1 MRPIL
6 ANLILASRWIAAVF
20 LLGLVVALGFFAVR
34 FLAKLWKFGTG
45 ILSAPEDQALLD
57 LLHLLDWTLVAALVV
72 MVILASWDSL
82 VSPFGEQGKAQGMG
96 WIRKLDP
103 GNLKVKLAGS
113 IVAISSIQLLQMFLR
128 ADAYSDRTLGWALGL
143 HGVFLAGALI
153 LAFTDRIAAGGGK
166 AIAAGGGKEGEKS

>member
-6 ANLILASRWIAAVF
+6 ANLILASRWLAAIF
-20 LLGLVVALGFFAVR
+20 LIGLTVALGLFALR
-34 FLAKLWKFGTG
+34 YLTKLWKFGSTVF
-45 ILSAPEDQALLD
+45 SAPEDQALLD

-82 VSPFGEQGKAQGMG
+82 VQPFGEGTKADGMS

-113 IVAISSIQLLQMFLR
+113 IVAISSIQLLQMFMR
-128 ADAYSDRTLGWALGL
+128 GDGYSDRTLAWALGL
-143 HGVFLAGALI
+143 HMVFLVGALV
-153 LAFTDRIAAGGGK
+153 LAITDRIAAGTK
-166 AIAAGGGKEGEKS
+166 QVGKE

>member
-6 ANLILASRWIAAVF
+6 TSVILASRWLAAIF
-20 LLGLVVALGFFAVR
+20 LIGLMVALALFAAR
-34 FLAKLWKFGTG
+34 FLTKLWKFGTG
-45 ILSAPEDQALLD
+45 VFAAPEDQALLD

-72 MVILASWDSL
+72 MVILSSWDSL
-82 VSPFGEQGKAQGMG
+82 VSPVDEESQSKGMS

-128 ADAYSDRTLGWALGL
+128 ADVYSDRTLAWAMGL
-143 HGVFLAGALI
+143 HAMFLIGALV
-153 LAFTDRIAAGGGK
+153 LAVTDRISASTRAP
-166 AIAAGGGKEGEKS
+166 KE

>member
-6 ANLILASRWIAAVF
+6 ANLILAGRWIAAVF
-20 LLGLVVALGFFAVR
+20 LIGLTVALALFAAR
-34 FLAKLWKFGTG
+34 FLTKLWKFATG
-45 ILSAPEDQALLD
+45 IFASPEDQALLD
-57 LLHLLDWTLVAALVV
+57 LLHLLDWTLVATLVV

-82 VSPFGEQGKAQGMG
+82 VAPFDTDSEAGGMA

-128 ADAYSDRTLGWALGL
+128 AEAYDDRTLAWAMGL
-143 HGVFLAGALI
+143 HAMFLVGAVV
-153 LAFTDRIAAGGGK
+153 LAVTDRLAAPK
-166 AIAAGGGKEGEKS
+166 DPPKE

>member
-6 ANLILASRWIAAVF
+6 ANLILASRWLAAIF
-20 LLGLVVALGFFAVR
+20 LLGLTVALALFAARYV
-34 FLAKLWKFGTG
+34 AKIWKFGTTVF
-45 ILSAPEDQALLD
+45 SAPEDQALLD
-57 LLHLLDWTLVAALVV
+57 LLHILDWTLMAALVV

-82 VSPFGEQGKAQGMG
+82 VAPFDPESKAGGMA

-128 ADAYSDRTLGWALGL
+128 ADVYSDRTLGWALGL
-143 HGVFLAGALI
+143 HGIFLMGALI
-153 LAFTDRIAAGGGK
+153 LAWTDRISGGSRPDK
-166 AIAAGGGKEGEKS
+166 

>member
-6 ANLILASRWIAAVF
+6 ANLILASRWIAAIF
-20 LLGLVVALGFFAVR
+20 LLGLTVALGLFAIR
-34 FLAKLWKFGTG
+34 YLAKLWKFGST
-45 ILSAPEDQALLD
+45 ILSSPEDQALLD
-57 LLHLLDWTLVAALVV
+57 LLHLLDWSLVAALVV

-82 VSPFGEQGKAQGMG
+82 VAPFGDESRAAGMS

-128 ADAYSDRTLGWALGL
+128 ADAYSDRTLAWALGL
-143 HGVFLAGALI
+143 HGMFLAGALL
-153 LAFTDRIAAGGGK
+153 LALTDRIVAAGK
-166 AIAAGGGKEGEKS
+166 ATSKE

>member
-6 ANLILASRWIAAVF
+6 TSVILASRWIAAIF
-20 LLGLVVALGFFAVR
+20 LLGLTVALALFAAR
-34 FLAKLWKFGTG
+34 FLTKLVKFGTG
-45 ILSAPEDQALLD
+45 VFSSPEDQALLD

-82 VSPFGEQGKAQGMG
+82 VTPFDEGSKASGMS

-128 ADAYSDRTLGWALGL
+128 ADIYSDRTLAWAMGL
-143 HGVFLAGALI
+143 HAMFLVGAVV
-153 LAFTDRIAAGGGK
+153 LALTDRISAMTRTP
-166 AIAAGGGKEGEKS
+166 KE

>member
-6 ANLILASRWIAAVF
+6 TSVILASRWIAAIF
-20 LLGLVVALGFFAVR
+20 LLGLTVALALFAAR
-34 FLAKLWKFGTG
+34 FITKLVKFGTG
-45 ILSAPEDQALLD
+45 VFSAPEDQALLD

-82 VSPFGEQGKAQGMG
+82 VTPFDQSKADGMS

-113 IVAISSIQLLQMFLR
+113 IVAISSIQLLQQFLR
-128 ADAYSDRTLGWALGL
+128 ADSYSDRTLAWAMAL
-143 HGVFLAGALI
+143 HGMFLVGALV
-153 LAFTDRIAAGGGK
+153 LAWTDRISATTRTP
-166 AIAAGGGKEGEKS
+166 KE

>member
-6 ANLILASRWIAAVF
+6 TKFILGCRWLAAVF
-20 LLGLVVALGFFAVR
+20 LLGLTVALALFAAR
-34 FLAKLWKFGTG
+34 FITKLAKFAGGVLA
-45 ILSAPEDQALLD
+45 SQDDQALLD
-57 LLHLLDWTLVAALVV
+57 LLHLLDWTLVASLVV

-82 VSPFGEQGKAQGMG
+82 VWPLTPEGKGEGMS

-128 ADAYSDRTLGWALGL
+128 ADAYSDRTLAWAMGL
-143 HGVFLAGALI
+143 HGLFLVGAVA
-153 LAFTDRIAAGGGK
+153 LALTDRITEGTRSTP
-166 AIAAGGGKEGEKS
+166 KE

>member
-20 LLGLVVALGFFAVR
+20 LLGLTVALALFAVR
-34 FLAKLWKFGTG
+34 YLAKLWKFGTT
-45 ILSAPEDQALLD
+45 LFASQEDQALLD

-82 VSPFGEQGKAQGMG
+82 VAPFDPESKAGGMA

-128 ADAYSDRTLGWALGL
+128 ADAYSDRTLGWALAL
-143 HGVFLAGALI
+143 HGVFLLGALM
-153 LAFTDRIAAGGGK
+153 LALTDRITASGRDPK
-166 AIAAGGGKEGEKS
+166 A

>member
-6 ANLILASRWIAAVF
+6 ANLILASRWIAAIF
-20 LLGLVVALGFFAVR
+20 LLGLTAALALFAARYLV
-34 FLAKLWKFGTG
+34 KLWKFATT
-45 ILSAPEDQALLD
+45 LFSAPEDQALLD
-57 LLHLLDWTLVAALVV
+57 ILHLLDWTLVAALVV

-82 VSPFGEQGKAQGMG
+82 VSPFDPDSKAGGMA

-128 ADAYSDRTLGWALGL
+128 ADVYSDRTLGWALAL
-143 HGVFLAGALI
+143 HGVFLVGALM
-153 LAFTDRIAAGGGK
+153 LALTDRVTSGGRQPK
-166 AIAAGGGKEGEKS
+166 D

>member
-34 FLAKLWKFGTG
+34 FLAKLWKFGSG

-82 VSPFGEQGKAQGMG
+82 VSPFGEQGKTQGMG

-166 AIAAGGGKEGEKS
+166 AEEKS

>member
-6 ANLILASRWIAAVF
+6 TKFILGCRWLAAVF
-20 LLGLVVALGFFAVR
+20 LLGLTVALALFAAR
-34 FLAKLWKFGTG
+34 FINKLAKFAGG
-45 ILSAPEDQALLD
+45 VFASQDDQALLD
-57 LLHLLDWTLVAALVV
+57 LLHLLDWTLVASLVV

-82 VSPFGEQGKAQGMG
+82 VWPLTPEGKGEGMS

-128 ADAYSDRTLGWALGL
+128 ADAYADRTLAWAMGL
-143 HGVFLAGALI
+143 HGLFLVGAVA
-153 LAFTDRIAAGGGK
+153 LALTDRITEGTRSAP
-166 AIAAGGGKEGEKS
+166 KE

>member
-6 ANLILASRWIAAVF
+6 ANVILASRWLAAIF
-20 LLGLVVALGFFAVR
+20 LLGLTAALALFAARYVA
-34 FLAKLWKFGTG
+34 KIWKFGATVF
-45 ILSAPEDQALLD
+45 STPEDQALLD
-57 LLHLLDWTLVAALVV
+57 LLHILDWTLVAALVV

-82 VSPFGEQGKAQGMG
+82 VAPFDPESKASGMA

-128 ADAYSDRTLGWALGL
+128 ADAYSDRTLAWALGL
-143 HGVFLAGALI
+143 HGIFLLGALM
-153 LAFTDRIAAGGGK
+153 LALTDRVSAGGGK
-166 AIAAGGGKEGEKS
+166 SDKG

>member
-6 ANLILASRWIAAVF
+6 TSVILASRWIAAVF
-20 LLGLVVALGFFAVR
+20 LLGLTVALGLFAAR
-34 FLAKLWKFGTG
+34 FMTKLVKFGTG
-45 ILSAPEDQALLD
+45 VFTSPEDQALLD

-82 VSPFGEQGKAQGMG
+82 VTPFGDQSKAGGMA

-128 ADAYSDRTLGWALGL
+128 ADIYSDRTLAWAMGL
-143 HGVFLAGALI
+143 HAMFLVGALV
-153 LAFTDRIAAGGGK
+153 LALTDRISATTRTP
-166 AIAAGGGKEGEKS
+166 KE

>member
-6 ANLILASRWIAAVF
+6 TSVILASRWIAAVF
-20 LLGLVVALGFFAVR
+20 LLGLTVALGLFAAR
-34 FLAKLWKFGTG
+34 FLTKLVKFGSG
-45 ILSAPEDQALLD
+45 VFSSPEDQALLD

-82 VSPFGEQGKAQGMG
+82 VTPFDDKSRAGGMS

-128 ADAYSDRTLGWALGL
+128 ADVYSDRTLAWAMGL
-143 HGVFLAGALI
+143 HAMFLVGAVV
-153 LAFTDRIAAGGGK
+153 LALTDRISAGTRMP
-166 AIAAGGGKEGEKS
+166 KE

>member
-6 ANLILASRWIAAVF
+6 TSVILASRWLAALF
-20 LLGLVVALGFFAVR
+20 LLGLTVALALFAAR
-34 FLAKLWKFGTG
+34 FLTKLWKFGSG
-45 ILSAPEDQALLD
+45 VFAAPEDQALLD

-72 MVILASWDSL
+72 MVILSSWDSL
-82 VSPFGEQGKAQGMG
+82 VSPVDDSNRAGGMA

-128 ADAYSDRTLGWALGL
+128 AEIYSDRTLAWAMGL
-143 HGVFLAGALI
+143 HGMFLVGALV
-153 LAFTDRIAAGGGK
+153 LALTDRISAGTR
-166 AIAAGGGKEGEKS
+166 APKE

>member
-6 ANLILASRWIAAVF
+6 SSVILASRWLAAVF
-20 LLGLVVALGFFAVR
+20 LIGMTVALALFAAR
-34 FLAKLWKFGTG
+34 FLTKLWKFGTG
-45 ILSAPEDQALLD
+45 VFAAPEDQALLD

-82 VSPFGEQGKAQGMG
+82 VAPFDPESKAGGMA

-113 IVAISSIQLLQMFLR
+113 IVAISSIQLLQQFLR
-128 ADAYSDRTLGWALGL
+128 ADSYSDRTLAWAMGL
-143 HGVFLAGALI
+143 HGMFLVGALV
-153 LAFTDRIAAGGGK
+153 LALTDRISAGPR
-166 AIAAGGGKEGEKS
+166 APKE

>member
-6 ANLILASRWIAAVF
+6 ANLILASRWLAAVF
-20 LLGLVVALGFFAVR
+20 LLGLTVALGLFAARYV
-34 FLAKLWKFGTG
+34 AKIWKFGTTVF
-45 ILSAPEDQALLD
+45 SAPEDQALLD
-57 LLHLLDWTLVAALVV
+57 LLHILDWTLVAALVV

-82 VSPFGEQGKAQGMG
+82 VAPFDAESKAGGMA

-128 ADAYSDRTLGWALGL
+128 ADAYSDRTLAWALGL
-143 HGVFLAGALI
+143 HGIFLLGALM
-153 LAFTDRIAAGGGK
+153 LAWTDRISGGSRADKG
-166 AIAAGGGKEGEKS
+166 

>member
-6 ANLILASRWIAAVF
+6 TNLILASRWIAAVF
-20 LLGLVVALGFFAVR
+20 LIGLTLALALFAMR
-34 FLAKLWKFGTG
+34 YLAKVWKFATT
-45 ILSAPEDQALLD
+45 LFASPEDQALLD
-57 LLHLLDWTLVAALVV
+57 LLHILDWTLVAALVV

-82 VSPFGEQGKAQGMG
+82 VTPLDPDSKASGMA

-128 ADAYSDRTLGWALGL
+128 AEAYSDRTLAWALGL
-143 HGVFLAGALI
+143 HGVFLAGALM
-153 LAFTDRIAAGGGK
+153 LALTDRIGGGGRADK
-166 AIAAGGGKEGEKS
+166 G

>member
-6 ANLILASRWIAAVF
+6 ANVILASRWLAAIF
-20 LLGLVVALGFFAVR
+20 LLGLTAALALFAARYVA
-34 FLAKLWKFGTG
+34 KIWKFGATVF
-45 ILSAPEDQALLD
+45 STPEDQALLD
-57 LLHLLDWTLVAALVV
+57 LLHILDWTLVAALVV

-82 VSPFGEQGKAQGMG
+82 VAPFDPESKASGMA

-128 ADAYSDRTLGWALGL
+128 ADAYSDRTLAWALGL
-143 HGVFLAGALI
+143 HGIFLLGALM
-153 LAFTDRIAAGGGK
+153 LALTDRVSAGGGK
-166 AIAAGGGKEGEKS
+166 TDKG

>member
-6 ANLILASRWIAAVF
+6 SSVILASRWLAAIF
-20 LLGLVVALGFFAVR
+20 LIGMTVALALFAAR
-34 FLAKLWKFGTG
+34 FLTKLWKFGTG
-45 ILSAPEDQALLD
+45 VFAAPEDQALLD

-82 VSPFGEQGKAQGMG
+82 VAPFDADKASGMS

-113 IVAISSIQLLQMFLR
+113 IVAISSIQLLQQFLR
-128 ADAYSDRTLGWALGL
+128 ADSYSDRTLAWAMGL
-143 HGVFLAGALI
+143 HAMFLVGALV
-153 LAFTDRIAAGGGK
+153 LALTDRISAGSRPP
-166 AIAAGGGKEGEKS
+166 KE

>member
-20 LLGLVVALGFFAVR
+20 LLGLTAALALFAVR
-34 FLAKLWKFGTG
+34 YVLKIWKFGT
-45 ILSAPEDQALLD
+45 SVFASPEDQALLD
-57 LLHLLDWTLVAALVV
+57 VLHILDWTLVAALVV

-82 VSPFGEQGKAQGMG
+82 VAPFDAESKAAGMS

-128 ADAYSDRTLGWALGL
+128 VDAYSDRALAWALGL
-143 HGVFLAGALI
+143 HMVFLAGALM
-153 LAFTDRIAAGGGK
+153 LALTDRISAGGPK
-166 AIAAGGGKEGEKS
+166 GGGADKA

>member
-6 ANLILASRWIAAVF
+6 AKFILVNRWLAAVF
-20 LLGLVVALGFFAVR
+20 LLGLTVALGLFAAR
-34 FLAKLWKFGTG
+34 FVMKIVKFGAGVFT
-45 ILSAPEDQALLD
+45 SPEDQALLD
-57 LLHLLDWTLVAALVV
+57 LLHLLDWTLVASLVV

-82 VSPFGEQGKAQGMG
+82 VAPFDPSSRAGGMA

-128 ADAYSDRTLGWALGL
+128 GDGYSDRSIGWAMGL
-143 HGVFLAGALI
+143 HALFLVGAVA
-153 LAFTDRIAAGGGK
+153 LALTDRISAGSRQEP
-166 AIAAGGGKEGEKS
+166 KE